1 MKPSAPTPQA
11 QAPENLLVIAGW
23 GVFPRLVVEGARAAG
38 VKRVSVLGFKG
49 STDRATCRAADDCRR
64 IPFGSLDLL
73 RDSIRASGCRHAV
86 LAGQINPLALFRA
99 RMDRNLL
106 DEIAALKACNAH
118 TLFRR
123 LVEDIEA
130 QGAAVL
136 PSSLFM
142 GRHIPAPGS
151 LAARAPDAREAA
163 DLAYAHTVAMG
174 VSNLDIGQ
182 SVVVKDGVVLAVE
195 GFDGTNAT
203 LRRGGRL
210 VRGAVAAKVAK
221 EGHDMRFDIPV
232 VGTKTIA
239 LMRRVG
245 ITALGV
251 QARRTLVLDLPDVV
265 KAADRAGIAL
275 VAFDTSLP
283 PAPVL

>member
-1 MKPSAPTPQA
+1 MNAPLPLA
-11 QAPENLLVIAGW
+11 AAPESLLVIAGW
-23 GVFPRLVVEGARAAG
+23 GVFPRLVLEGARANG
-38 VKRVSVLGFKG
+38 VKRISVLAFKG

-64 IPFGSLDLL
+64 IPFGDLALL
-73 RDSIRASGCRHAV
+73 RESIRASGCARAV

-99 RMDRNLL
+99 RMDRGMLE
-106 DEIAALKACNAH
+106 EIAALKLRNAH

-123 LVEDIEA
+123 LVEDIESR
-130 QGAAVL
+130 GVEVL

-142 GRHIPAPGS
+142 GRHIPAPGTLS
-151 LAARAPDAREAA
+151 ARAPDAREAA
-163 DLAYAHTVAMG
+163 DLAYAHTIAMG
-174 VSNLDIGQ
+174 VCNLDIGQ

-210 VRGAVAAKVAK
+210 ARGAVAAKVAK

-251 QARRTLVLDLPDVV
+251 QARRTLVLDLPAVV
-265 KAADRAGIAL
+265 QAADRARIAL

>member
-1 MKPSAPTPQA
+1 MNALPTRIRP
-11 QAPENLLVIAGW
+11 PEKLLVIAGW
-23 GVFPRLVVEGARAAG
+23 GIFPRLVVEGARAAG
-38 VKRVSVLGFKG
+38 VKRLSVLAFKG
-49 STDRATCRAADDCRR
+49 STDRATCLAADDCRR
-64 IPFGSLDLL
+64 IPFGNLTLI
-73 RDSIRASGCRHAV
+73 RDAIRDAGCSHAV

-99 RMDRNLL
+99 RMDRGMVAEL
-106 DEIAALKACNAH
+106 AALKLRNAH
-118 TLFRR
+118 TIFRR
-123 LVEDIEA
+123 LVEDIESR
-130 QGAAVL
+130 GVAVL

-142 GRHIPAPGS
+142 GRHIPAPGV
-151 LAARAPDAREAA
+151 LTARAPDARESA
-163 DLAYAHTVAMG
+163 DLDYAHMIAMG
-174 VSNLDIGQ
+174 ICNLDIGQ

-210 VRGAVAAKVAK
+210 ARGAVAGKVAK

-232 VGTKTIA
+232 IGTKTIA

-251 QARRTLVLDLPDVV
+251 QARRTLVLDLPAVV
-265 KAADRAGIAL
+265 RAANRADIAL
-275 VAFDTSLP
+275 VAFDTPLP

>member
-1 MKPSAPTPQA
+1 ML
-11 QAPENLLVIAGW
+11 E
-23 GVFPRLVVEGARAAG
+23 
-38 VKRVSVLGFKG
+38 
-49 STDRATCRAADDCRR
+49 
-64 IPFGSLDLL
+64 
-73 RDSIRASGCRHAV
+73 
-86 LAGQINPLALFRA
+86 
-99 RMDRNLL
+99 
-106 DEIAALKACNAH
+106 EIAALKLRNAH

-123 LVEDIEA
+123 LVEDIESR
-130 QGAAVL
+130 GVEVL

-142 GRHIPAPGS
+142 GRHIPAPGTLS
-151 LAARAPDAREAA
+151 ARAPDAREAA
-163 DLAYAHTVAMG
+163 DLAYAHTIAMG
-174 VSNLDIGQ
+174 VCNLDIGQ

-210 VRGAVAAKVAK
+210 ARGAVAAKVAK

-251 QARRTLVLDLPDVV
+251 QARRTLVLDLPAVV
-265 KAADRAGIAL
+265 QAADRARIAL
-275 VAFDTSLP
+275 VAIDTPLQ

>member
-1 MKPSAPTPQA
+1 MNAPLPLA
-11 QAPENLLVIAGW
+11 AAPESLLVIAGW
-23 GVFPRLVVEGARAAG
+23 GVFPRLVLEGARANG
-38 VKRVSVLGFKG
+38 VKRISVLAFKG

-64 IPFGSLDLL
+64 IPFGDLALL
-73 RDSIRASGCRHAV
+73 RESIRASGCARAV

-99 RMDRNLL
+99 RMDRGMLE
-106 DEIAALKACNAH
+106 EIAALKLRNAH

-123 LVEDIEA
+123 LVEDIESR
-130 QGAAVL
+130 GVEVL

-142 GRHIPAPGS
+142 GRHIPAPGTLS
-151 LAARAPDAREAA
+151 ARAPDAREAA
-163 DLAYAHTVAMG
+163 DLAYAHTIAMG
-174 VSNLDIGQ
+174 VCNLDIGQ

-275 VAFDTSLP
+275 VAIDTPLQ

>member
-1 MKPSAPTPQA
+1 MNAPLPLA
-11 QAPENLLVIAGW
+11 AAPESLLVIAGW
-23 GVFPRLVVEGARAAG
+23 GVFPRLVLEGARANG
-38 VKRVSVLGFKG
+38 VKRISVLAFKG

-64 IPFGSLDLL
+64 IPFGDLALL
-73 RDSIRASGCRHAV
+73 RESIRASGCARAV

-99 RMDRNLL
+99 RMDRGMLE
-106 DEIAALKACNAH
+106 EIAALKLRNAH

-123 LVEDIEA
+123 LVEDIESR
-130 QGAAVL
+130 GVEVL

-142 GRHIPAPGS
+142 GRHIPAPGTLS
-151 LAARAPDAREAA
+151 ARAPDAREAA
-163 DLAYAHTVAMG
+163 DLAYAHTIAMG
-174 VSNLDIGQ
+174 VCNLDIGQ

-210 VRGAVAAKVAK
+210 ARGAVAAKVAK

-245 ITALGV
+245 IAALGV
-251 QARRTLVLDLPDVV
+251 QAHRTLVLDLPEVV

-275 VAFDTSLP
+275 VAFDTPLP
-283 PAPVL
+283 AAPVL

>member
-1 MKPSAPTPQA
+1 MNAPLPLA
-11 QAPENLLVIAGW
+11 AAPESLLVIAGW
-23 GVFPRLVVEGARAAG
+23 GVFPRLVLEGARANG
-38 VKRVSVLGFKG
+38 VKRISVLAFKG

-64 IPFGSLDLL
+64 IPFGDLALL
-73 RDSIRASGCRHAV
+73 RESIRASGCARAV

-99 RMDRNLL
+99 RMDRGMLE
-106 DEIAALKACNAH
+106 EIAALKLRNAH

-123 LVEDIEA
+123 LVEDIESR
-130 QGAAVL
+130 GVEVL

-142 GRHIPAPGS
+142 GRHIPAPGTLS
-151 LAARAPDAREAA
+151 ARAPDAREAA
-163 DLAYAHTVAMG
+163 DLAYAHTIAMG
-174 VSNLDIGQ
+174 VCNLDIGQ

-210 VRGAVAAKVAK
+210 ARGAVAAKVAK

-251 QARRTLVLDLPDVV
+251 QARRTLVLDLPAVV

-275 VAFDTSLP
+275 VAFDTSHP

>member
-1 MKPSAPTPQA
+1 
-11 QAPENLLVIAGW
+11 
-23 GVFPRLVVEGARAAG
+23 
-38 VKRVSVLGFKG
+38 
-49 STDRATCRAADDCRR
+49 
-64 IPFGSLDLL
+64 
-73 RDSIRASGCRHAV
+73 
-86 LAGQINPLALFRA
+86 
-99 RMDRNLL
+99 MDRGMLE
-106 DEIAALKACNAH
+106 EIAALKLRNAH

-123 LVEDIEA
+123 LVEDIESR
-130 QGAAVL
+130 GVEVL

-142 GRHIPAPGS
+142 GRHIPAPGTLS
-151 LAARAPDAREAA
+151 ARAPDAREAA
-163 DLAYAHTVAMG
+163 DLAYAHTIAMG
-174 VSNLDIGQ
+174 VCNLDIGQ

-210 VRGAVAAKVAK
+210 ARGAVAAKVAK

-251 QARRTLVLDLPDVV
+251 QARRTLVLDLPAVV
-265 KAADRAGIAL
+265 QAADRARIAL
-275 VAFDTSLP
+275 VAIDTPLQ

>member
-1 MKPSAPTPQA
+1 MNAPLPLA
-11 QAPENLLVIAGW
+11 AAPESLLVIAGW
-23 GVFPRLVVEGARAAG
+23 GVFPRLVLEGARANG
-38 VKRVSVLGFKG
+38 VKRISVLAFKG

-64 IPFGSLDLL
+64 IPFGDLALL
-73 RDSIRASGCRHAV
+73 RESIRASGCARAV

-99 RMDRNLL
+99 RMDRGMLE
-106 DEIAALKACNAH
+106 EIAALKLRNAH
-118 TLFRR
+118 TIFRR
-123 LVEDIEA
+123 LVEDIESR
-130 QGAAVL
+130 GVEVL

-142 GRHIPAPGS
+142 GRHIPAPGTLS
-151 LAARAPDAREAA
+151 ARAPDAREAA
-163 DLAYAHTVAMG
+163 DLAYAHTIAMG
-174 VSNLDIGQ
+174 VCNLDIGQ

-210 VRGAVAAKVAK
+210 ARGAVAAKVAK

-245 ITALGV
+245 IAALGV
-251 QARRTLVLDLPDVV
+251 QARRTLVLDLPAVV
-265 KAADRAGIAL
+265 QAADRARIAL

>member
-1 MKPSAPTPQA
+1 MNAPLPLA
-11 QAPENLLVIAGW
+11 AAPESLLVIAGW
-23 GVFPRLVVEGARAAG
+23 GVFPRLVLEGARANG
-38 VKRVSVLGFKG
+38 VKRISVLAFKG

-64 IPFGSLDLL
+64 IPFGDLALL
-73 RDSIRASGCRHAV
+73 RESIRASGCARAV

-99 RMDRNLL
+99 RMDRGMLE
-106 DEIAALKACNAH
+106 EIAALKLRNAH
-118 TLFRR
+118 TIFRR
-123 LVEDIEA
+123 LVEDIESR
-130 QGAAVL
+130 GVAVL

-142 GRHIPAPGS
+142 GRHIPAPGTLS
-151 LAARAPDAREAA
+151 ARAPDAREAA
-163 DLAYAHTVAMG
+163 DLAYAHTIAMG
-174 VSNLDIGQ
+174 VCNLDIGQ

-195 GFDGTNAT
+195 GFDGTNVT

-210 VRGAVAAKVAK
+210 ARGAVAAKVAK

-251 QARRTLVLDLPDVV
+251 QARRTLVLDLPAVV
-265 KAADRAGIAL
+265 QAADRARIAL

>member
-1 MKPSAPTPQA
+1 MNAPLPLA
-11 QAPENLLVIAGW
+11 AAPESLLVIAGW
-23 GVFPRLVVEGARAAG
+23 GVFPRLVLEGARANG
-38 VKRVSVLGFKG
+38 VKRISVLAFKG

-64 IPFGSLDLL
+64 IPFGDLALL
-73 RDSIRASGCRHAV
+73 RESIRASGCARAV

-99 RMDRNLL
+99 RMDRGMLE
-106 DEIAALKACNAH
+106 EIAALKLRNAH

-123 LVEDIEA
+123 LVEDIESR
-130 QGAAVL
+130 GVEVL

-142 GRHIPAPGS
+142 GRHIPAPGTLS
-151 LAARAPDAREAA
+151 ARAPDAHEAA
-163 DLAYAHTVAMG
+163 DLAYAHTIAMG
-174 VSNLDIGQ
+174 VCNLDIGQ

-210 VRGAVAAKVAK
+210 ARGAVAAKVAK

-251 QARRTLVLDLPDVV
+251 QARRTLVLDLPAVV
-265 KAADRAGIAL
+265 QAADRARIAL
-275 VAFDTSLP
+275 VAIDTPLQ

>member
-1 MKPSAPTPQA
+1 MNAPLPLA
-11 QAPENLLVIAGW
+11 AAPESLLVIAGW
-23 GVFPRLVVEGARAAG
+23 GVFPRLVLEGARANG
-38 VKRVSVLGFKG
+38 VKRISVLAFKG

-64 IPFGSLDLL
+64 IPFGDLALL
-73 RDSIRASGCRHAV
+73 RESIRASGCARAV

-99 RMDRNLL
+99 RMDRGMLE
-106 DEIAALKACNAH
+106 EIAALKLRNAH

-123 LVEDIEA
+123 LVEDIESR
-130 QGAAVL
+130 GVSVL

-142 GRHIPAPGS
+142 GRHIPAPGTLS
-151 LAARAPDAREAA
+151 ARAPDAREAA
-163 DLAYAHTVAMG
+163 DLAYAHTIAMG
-174 VSNLDIGQ
+174 VCNLDIGQ

-210 VRGAVAAKVAK
+210 ARGAVAAKVAK

-251 QARRTLVLDLPDVV
+251 QARRTLVLDLPAVV
-265 KAADRAGIAL
+265 QAADRARIAL
-275 VAFDTSLP
+275 VAIDTPLQ

>member
-1 MKPSAPTPQA
+1 MNAPLPLA
-11 QAPENLLVIAGW
+11 AAPESLLVIAGW
-23 GVFPRLVVEGARAAG
+23 GVFPRLVLEGARANG
-38 VKRVSVLGFKG
+38 VKRISVLAFKG

-64 IPFGSLDLL
+64 IPFGDLALL
-73 RDSIRASGCRHAV
+73 RESVRASGCARAV

-99 RMDRNLL
+99 RMDRGMLE
-106 DEIAALKACNAH
+106 EIAALKLRNAH

-123 LVEDIEA
+123 LVEDIESR
-130 QGAAVL
+130 GVEVL

-142 GRHIPAPGS
+142 GRHIPAPGTLS
-151 LAARAPDAREAA
+151 ARAPDAREAA
-163 DLAYAHTVAMG
+163 DLAYAHTIAMG
-174 VSNLDIGQ
+174 VCNLDIGQ

-195 GFDGTNAT
+195 GFDGTDAT

-210 VRGAVAAKVAK
+210 ARGAVAAKVAK

-245 ITALGV
+245 ISALGV
-251 QARRTLVLDLPDVV
+251 QARRTLVLDLPAVV
-265 KAADRAGIAL
+265 QAADRARIAL
-275 VAFDTSLP
+275 VAFDTPLP
-283 PAPVL
+283 AAPVL

>member
-1 MKPSAPTPQA
+1 MNAPLPLA
-11 QAPENLLVIAGW
+11 AAPESLLVIAGW
-23 GVFPRLVVEGARAAG
+23 GVFPRLVLEGARANG
-38 VKRVSVLGFKG
+38 VKRISVLAFKG

-64 IPFGSLDLL
+64 IPFGDLALL
-73 RDSIRASGCRHAV
+73 RESIRASGCARAV

-99 RMDRNLL
+99 RMDRGMLE
-106 DEIAALKACNAH
+106 EIAALKLRNAH

-123 LVEDIEA
+123 LVEDIESR
-130 QGAAVL
+130 GVEVL

-163 DLAYAHTVAMG
+163 DLAYAHTIAMG
-174 VSNLDIGQ
+174 VCNLDIGQ

-210 VRGAVAAKVAK
+210 ARGAVAAKVAK

-251 QARRTLVLDLPDVV
+251 QARRTLVLDLPAVV
-265 KAADRAGIAL
+265 QAADRARIAL

>member
-1 MKPSAPTPQA
+1 MNAPLPLA
-11 QAPENLLVIAGW
+11 AAPESLLVLAGW
-23 GVFPRLVVEGARAAG
+23 GAFPRLVVEGAREAG
-38 VKRVSVLGFKG
+38 VKRVVVLAFKG
-49 STDRATCRAADDCRR
+49 STDRATCRAADECRR
-64 IPFGSLDLL
+64 IPFGSLGL
-73 RDSIRASGCRHAV
+73 IREAIQASACHHAV

-99 RMDRNLL
+99 RMDR
-106 DEIAALKACNAH
+106 DMAAEIAALRLRNAH
-118 TLFRR
+118 TIFNR
-123 LVEDIEA
+123 LVEDIESL
-130 QGAAVL
+130 GVAVL

-142 GRHIPAPGS
+142 GRHIPAPGTLS
-151 LAARAPDAREAA
+151 ARAPDAREAA
-163 DLAYAHTVAMG
+163 DLAYAHTIAMG
-174 VSNLDIGQ
+174 VCNLDIGQ

-210 VRGAVAAKVAK
+210 ARGAVAAKVAK

-251 QARRTLVLDLPDVV
+251 QARRTLVLDLPAVV
-265 KAADRAGIAL
+265 QAADRARIAL
-275 VAFDTSLP
+275 VAIDTPLQ

>member
-1 MKPSAPTPQA
+1 MNAPLPLA
-11 QAPENLLVIAGW
+11 AAPESLLVIAGW
-23 GVFPRLVVEGARAAG
+23 GVFPRLVLEGARANG
-38 VKRVSVLGFKG
+38 VKRISVLAFKG

-64 IPFGSLDLL
+64 IPFGDLALL
-73 RDSIRASGCRHAV
+73 RESIRASGCARAV

-99 RMDRNLL
+99 RMDRGMLE
-106 DEIAALKACNAH
+106 EIAALKLRNAH

-123 LVEDIEA
+123 LVEDIESR
-130 QGAAVL
+130 GVEVL

-142 GRHIPAPGS
+142 GRHIPGPGS
-151 LAARAPDAREAA
+151 LTARAPDEREAA

-174 VSNLDIGQ
+174 VCNLDIGQ

-210 VRGAVAAKVAK
+210 ARGAVAAKVAK

-251 QARRTLVLDLPDVV
+251 QARRTLVLDLPEVV

>member
-1 MKPSAPTPQA
+1 MNAPLPLA
-11 QAPENLLVIAGW
+11 AAPESLLVIAGW
-23 GVFPRLVVEGARAAG
+23 GVFPRLVLEGARANG
-38 VKRVSVLGFKG
+38 VKRISVLAFKG

-64 IPFGSLDLL
+64 IPFGDLALL
-73 RDSIRASGCRHAV
+73 RESIRASGCARAV

-99 RMDRNLL
+99 RMDRGMLE
-106 DEIAALKACNAH
+106 EIAALKLRNAH

-123 LVEDIEA
+123 LVEDIESR
-130 QGAAVL
+130 GVEVL

-142 GRHIPAPGS
+142 GRHIPAPGTLS
-151 LAARAPDAREAA
+151 ARAPDAREAA
-163 DLAYAHTVAMG
+163 DLAYAHTIAMG
-174 VSNLDIGQ
+174 VCNLDIGQ

-210 VRGAVAAKVAK
+210 ARGAVAAKVAK

-251 QARRTLVLDLPDVV
+251 QARRTLVLDLPAVV
-265 KAADRAGIAL
+265 QAADRAGIAL
-275 VAFDTSLP
+275 VAFDTPLP
-283 PAPVL
+283 CAPVL